1 MSRTRNRIA
10 IAHGTIAENA
20 RRQMSLIRS
29 SCARLLP
36 EGRKNQRQWMRT
48 NHKY

>member
-20 RRQMSLIRS
+20 RRQMSLI
-29 SCARLLP
+29 
-36 EGRKNQRQWMRT
+36 NQRQWMRT
-48 NHKY
+48 NNKY